1 MRSIWKGAIGFG
13 LVNIPVN
20 LYSATEN
27 SSLNLDMLDK
37 KDHSRIH
44 FKRVNDAGKE
54 VPWANIVKGYDLNG
68 SYVILDDK
76 DFEKA
81 SPEKTQMIQI
91 NEFAKLSD
99 INPMLFETPYY
110 LEPRTEGKKAYVLLR
125 DAITKSGKLGIG
137 SFVLRNKE
145 HLCALTTHNEVML
158 LYILRFPQEIRD
170 VSEIKIPA
178 AKNSAAELKM
188 AMALI
193 DNLTPAKFNV
203 DKYKDTYTEALLKII
218 QQKKK
223 GVKRPAAKMKVV
235 HSRTTNDLVS
245 QLKASLGGKSKTT
258 SHKKAS

>member
-1 MRSIWKGAIGFG
+1 MRSLWKGAIGFG

-44 FKRVNDAGKE
+44 FKRVNEAGKE
-54 VPWANIVKGYDLNG
+54 VAWANIVKGYDVKG
-68 SYVILDDK
+68 SYIILEDK

-91 NEFAKLSD
+91 NEFAKLAD

-110 LEPRTEGKKAYVLLR
+110 LEPRAEGKKAYVLLR
-125 DAITKSGKLGIG
+125 DAIAKSGKLGIG
-137 SFVLRNKE
+137 SFVMRNKE
-145 HLCALTTHNEVML
+145 HLCALTTQGDIML

-170 VSEIKIPA
+170 TADIKIPA
-178 AKNSAAELKM
+178 AKNTAAELKM
-188 AMALI
+188 AMELI
-193 DNLTPAKFNV
+193 NNLTPAKFNV
-203 DKYKDTYTEALLKII
+203 DKYKDTYTAALLKII

-223 GVKRPAAKMKVV
+223 GVKQPAAKMKLV
-235 HSRTTNDLVS
+235 HSRAASDLVS
-245 QLKASLGGKSKTT
+245 QLKASLGGKSKPA
-258 SHKKAS
+258 HKKAS

>member
-1 MRSIWKGAIGFG
+1 MRTLWKGAIGFG

-20 LYSATEN
+20 LYSATET
-27 SSLNLDMLDK
+27 SSLDLDMLDK

-44 FKRVNDAGKE
+44 FKRVNEAGKE

-81 SPEKTQMIQI
+81 SPEKTQLIQI
-91 NEFAKLSD
+91 NEFAKLAD

-110 LEPRTEGKKAYVLLR
+110 LEPRAEGKKAYVLLR
-125 DAITKSGKLGIG
+125 DAIAKSGKLGIG

-145 HLCALTTHNEVML
+145 HLCALTTHGDIML

-170 VSEIKIPA
+170 VSELKIPA
-178 AKNSAAELKM
+178 AKNTTQELKM

-193 DNLTPAKFNV
+193 DDLTPARFNIE
-203 DKYKDTYTEALLKII
+203 KYKDTYTAALMKII

-223 GVKRPAAKMKVV
+223 GVKQPASKMKVV

-245 QLKASLGGKSKTT
+245 QLKASLGGKSKT